1 MRRIEQEVT
10 NQDRH
15 IKKQAQKVKKAL
27 RETVELEGL
36 HQKIMGKYLRFLQQ
50 KVAGKIDEENAQ
62 PQNAAPYQN
71 TRTDTLGDRLESFQ
85 VPANGGQGGMNDQA
99 ADWQFD
105 SLNMSVIPLE

>member
-50 KVAGKIDEENAQ
+50 KSPARL
-62 PQNAAPYQN
+62 
-71 TRTDTLGDRLESFQ
+71 TRKTHSLKTQHLTKTQGLTPSATDL
-85 VPANGGQGGMNDQA
+85 
-99 ADWQFD
+99 
-105 SLNMSVIPLE
+105 SLSKCQLMVDKEV